1 MVRKLIRIV
10 DPEKSLTWLEDFID
24 VVFTEKANGTI
35 NITNGL
41 IVLNSTELIPADYP
55 VWKLQDYRILCSAAP
70 MEEKLLDL
78 CVGDGKLEYRRPGI
92 SSILKHID
100 V

>member
-55 VWKLQDYRILCSAAP
+55 VWKLQDYRLLCSADGGKITGFMS
-70 MEEKLLDL
+70 MENWSI
-78 CVGDGKLEYRRPGI
+78 GALEFQAY
-92 SSILKHID
+92 
-100 V
+100 